1 MKPKWS
7 IYIGVINRDSAV
19 VLQKHKYE
27 ICPNVTQQFPLPI
40 VSGRVHKEYFSCTEY
55 QNGSWKYLFSSF
67 IITLDRF
74 TPLHLSWVHK
84 GRKWAEGKLLAN
96 VVPDRKWAF
105 QRSLTS
111 CKNEQIREWTHSDS
125 SSESLSAN
133 TPLDPVT
140 RWRKQMFGNK
150 GDKIGSYR
158 H

>member
-84 GRKWAEGKLLAN
+84 GRKWAEGKLLTN

-111 CKNEQIREWTHSDS
+111 CKNEQI
-125 SSESLSAN
+125 
-133 TPLDPVT
+133 
-140 RWRKQMFGNK
+140 NK
-150 GDKIGSYR
+150 GVNTFGQFFRISVCKYTPWSS
-158 H
+158 HKMKKTNVWK